1 MENEMEKDVVLDEQ
15 ALEARRGDL
24 RAIQDYLEDRAMRNV
39 AQIAYSTDGRTFGFE
54 APQALA
60 IPVGCYVHLQ
70 ATDDHEYLG
79 QIITKEVVHQEG
91 AELSFGF
98 DMEGVLPDWM
108 DITGTRSRLRV
119 RALEGTGVLLARV
132 AGDGLVATS
141 NDDTFHQAALTPV
154 DTELV
159 GRYLSGPA
167 RKRASLSI
175 GHALYVDGH
184 VPVALD
190 AGGFNRHTFLC
201 GQSGSGKTFSLGI
214 VLERLLLETDLRMVI
229 LDPNSDFVRFNR
241 VRPLE
246 EVNRF
251 HAHPLS
257 AEAYAELAASYR
269 QAAAGLRIFRPAA
282 LAADNEQSLRVRFGD
297 LSPREQGTV
306 LNLDPIEDREEF
318 NAFWRLVERLGHQQY
333 SWDEV
338 REAIGRDY
346 TDQVRQ
352 LGLRIEN
359 LGIADWEVWSPP
371 GEPSLLDALSA
382 LGPPWP
388 GRQDGQAQV
397 GQDDWRGLVLDI
409 GTLGSSAEKAVIA
422 NATLTHLWQQRNQR
436 QPMLIVIDE
445 AHNLCPQ
452 EPANDMQAIST
463 EAVVRIAGEGR
474 KFGLYL
480 LLASQRPNKIHSN
493 VLSQCD
499 NLLLMRMNSHAD
511 LAHLASILSQVPTSL
526 MEQATKFSI
535 GESLLAGRIVQNPTF
550 AKFEGRLSVE
560 GGSDIPATWAARR
573 D

>member
-1 MENEMEKDVVLDEQ
+1 MENEARNDVPLDVQ
-15 ALEARRGDL
+15 GLEARSGDL

-39 AQIAYSTDGRTFGFE
+39 AQVAYSTDGRTFGFE
-54 APQALA
+54 APLSLS
-60 IPVGCYVHLQ
+60 IPVGSFVQLG
-70 ATDDHEYLG
+70 AGNGREYLG
-79 QIITKEVVHQEG
+79 QIITKELVQREG
-91 AELSFGF
+91 AEISLGF
-98 DMEGVLPDWM
+98 DEKEQGIVPEWVSAS
-108 DITGTRSRLRV
+108 GTRSRLRI
-119 RALEGTGVLLARV
+119 RALEGSGVLLGQVV
-132 AGDGLVATS
+132 ADDLVATS
-141 NDDTFHQAALTPV
+141 NVDSFQKATITPA
-154 DTELV
+154 DMTLV
-159 GRYLSGPA
+159 NRYLAGPA
-167 RKRASLSI
+167 RKRASLPI

-190 AGGFNRHTFLC
+190 AGGLNRHTFLC

-229 LDPNSDFVRFNR
+229 LDPNSDFVRFHQL
-241 VRPLE
+241 RPLD

-251 HAHPLS
+251 HANPLS
-257 AEAYAELAASYR
+257 AEAYAELAARYR
-269 QAAAGLRIFRPAA
+269 QAAAGLRILRPAA
-282 LAADNEQSLRVRFGD
+282 LAARGEHPLRVRFGD

-306 LNLDPIEDREEF
+306 LDLDPLEDREEF
-318 NAFWRLVERLGHQQY
+318 NAFWRLVERLGHRHY

-346 TDQVRQ
+346 TAQVRQ

-359 LGIADWEVWSPP
+359 LGIADWEVWCPP
-371 GEPSLLDALSA
+371 GELSLLDVLE
-382 LGPPWP
+382 
-388 GRQDGQAQV
+388 QE
-397 GQDDWRGLVLDI
+397 DWRGLVLDI
-409 GTLGSSAEKAVIA
+409 GTLGSSVEKSVIA
-422 NATLTHLWQQRNQR
+422 NAILTHLWQQRNQR
-436 QPMLIVIDE
+436 QPLLIVIDE

-452 EPANDMQAIST
+452 EPTSDMQAIST
-463 EAVVRIAGEGR
+463 EAVIRIAGEGR

-535 GESLLAGRIVQNPTF
+535 GESLLAGRVVQNPTF

-560 GGSDIPATWAARR
+560 GGGDIPTTWAARR
-573 D
+573 KSTVQAGDNGGDL

>member
-1 MENEMEKDVVLDEQ
+1 MENETGKDVLLDEQ

-39 AQIAYSTDGRTFGFE
+39 AQVAFSTDGRTFGFE
-54 APQALA
+54 APQDLA
-60 IPVGCYVHLQ
+60 IPVGCYVQLQ
-70 ATDDHEYLG
+70 ARNGGEYLG
-79 QIITKEVVHQEG
+79 QIITKEIVQREG
-91 AELSFGF
+91 AEISFGF
-98 DMEGVLPDWM
+98 DVEGVVPDWVT
-108 DITGTRSRLRV
+108 ITGSRSRLRI
-119 RALEGTGVLLARV
+119 RALEGSGVLLGRV
-132 AGDGLVATS
+132 AGDDLVATS
-141 NDDTFHQAALTPV
+141 DDDTFRQAAITPA
-154 DTELV
+154 DTALI
-159 GRYLSGPA
+159 GRYLAGPG

-175 GHALYVDGH
+175 GHALYLDGY
-184 VPVALD
+184 VPVGLD

-214 VLERLLLETDLRMVI
+214 VLERLLLETDLRLVI
-229 LDPNSDFVRFNR
+229 LDPNSDFVRFDR
-241 VRPLE
+241 VRTLD

-251 HAHPLS
+251 HANPLS
-257 AEAYAELAASYR
+257 TEAYDELAARYR

-282 LAADNEQSLRVRFGD
+282 LASPGEYPLRLRFGD

-306 LNLDPIEDREEF
+306 LDLDPLADREEF
-318 NAFWRLVERLGHQQY
+318 NAFWRLVDRLGHRHY

-346 TDQVRQ
+346 TAQVRQ

-359 LGIADWEVWSPP
+359 LGIAGWEVWCPP
-371 GEPSLLDALSA
+371 GEPSLLDAL
-382 LGPPWP
+382 
-388 GRQDGQAQV
+388 GQE
-397 GQDDWRGLVLDI
+397 DWRGLVLDI
-409 GTLGSSAEKAVIA
+409 GTLGSSVEKSVIA
-422 NATLTHLWQQRNQR
+422 NATLTHLWQQRNRR
-436 QPMLIVIDE
+436 QPLLIVIDE

-452 EPANDMQAIST
+452 EPANDMQSIST
-463 EAVVRIAGEGR
+463 ETVIRIAGEGR

-526 MEQATKFSI
+526 MEQATKFGI

-560 GGSDIPATWAARR
+560 GGSDIPTTWAAPRA
-573 D
+573 